1 MSDDAK
7 MLEMLQRMF
16 SGDTEKDCPCMN
28 CYEGDRAAWAANRSS
43 QIGGNARNAVLELAA
58 GAKVFAEWAPE
69 AEAYHAPLM
78 RAAHLISEFV
88 AAMCRSIGEDVGPEQ
103 LADATAKEQKK
114 AEEVEAELREG
125 LAEAYDS
132 DGKKKPREE

>member
-7 MLEMLQRMF
+7 MLEMLKKMF
-16 SGDTEKDCPCMN
+16 SGSDERDCPCMN

-69 AEAYHAPLM
+69 AEVYTEPLM

-88 AAMCRSIGEDVGPEQ
+88 AAMCRSIGEGVGEAE
-103 LADATAKEQKK
+103 LAEAALKERAKMES
-114 AEEVEAELREG
+114 VEAELREG